1 MRALRFSRQGTL
13 DALELVELPD
23 PVPRAG
29 EALVEVRAAGL
40 NPSDPKNVL
49 GKMAQTTLPRVPGR
63 DFAGIVLT
71 GSAAW
76 RGAEVLGSGDGL
88 GFTRDGSH
96 AELLT
101 VPEEALV
108 RKPPELSFEQAAAIG
123 VPFMTAWTALV
134 TAAGLARG
142 ETALV
147 TGAGGTVGAAACQ
160 IAHWRGA
167 RVIGTVRARR
177 DPTAPPDAVRAIA
190 DPLIDLE
197 SMDLV
202 EAVRAATGGRGADVV
217 LDVVGGPLFEPCLR
231 CLAQRGRQV
240 SIAAS
245 GDPRVSFNLADFYHR
260 EARLLGVDSLAL
272 GFAASRRAL
281 EAILPV
287 ILAGALTPP
296 AVETVPLAGAP
307 AAYRALDGGRSRA
320 KLVLVPGALARG

>member
-13 DALELVELPD
+13 DGLEVVVLPD
-23 PVPRAG
+23 PIPQPG

-63 DFAGIVLT
+63 DFAGVVVA

-76 RGAEVLGSGDGL
+76 RGSEVLGSGDGL

-96 AELLT
+96 AELLA

-108 RKPPELSFEQAAAIG
+108 LKPPALSFEQAAAIG
-123 VPFMTAWTALV
+123 VPFMTAWSALV
-134 TAAGLARG
+134 TAAGIQRG

-147 TGAGGTVGAAACQ
+147 TGAAGTVGAAACQ
-160 IAHWRGA
+160 IARWRGA
-167 RVIGTVRARR
+167 RVIGTVRVAR
-177 DPTAPPDAVRAIA
+177 DPMAPSAAVAAIA

-197 SMDLV
+197 REDLV
-202 EAVRAATGGRGADVV
+202 AAVHAATGGRGVDVA

-231 CLAQRGRQV
+231 CLAHGGRQV
-240 SIAAS
+240 SISAS

-272 GFAASRRAL
+272 GFAQCR
-281 EAILPV
+281 AILEDLMPAV
-287 ILAGALTPP
+287 LAGALTPP
-296 AVETVPLAGAP
+296 AIEPWALADGP
-307 AAYRALDGGRSRA
+307 AAYRLLDSGRSRA
-320 KLVLVPGALARG
+320 KLVLVPALAR

>member
-1 MRALRFSRQGTL
+1 MRALRFSRQGAL
-13 DALELVELPD
+13 DCLELVELPD
-23 PVPRAG
+23 PAPGPG

-63 DFAGIVLT
+63 DFAGVVVA

-96 AELLT
+96 AELLA

-108 RKPPELSFEQAAAIG
+108 RKPPALSFEQAAAIG
-123 VPFMTAWTALV
+123 VPFMTAWSALVIAAGVQRGDTALI
-134 TAAGLARG
+134 
-142 ETALV
+142 
-147 TGAGGTVGAAACQ
+147 TGAAGTVGAAACQ

-167 RVIGTVRARR
+167 RVIGTLRGGR
-177 DPTAPPDAVRAIA
+177 DPAPPPASVAAIA
-190 DPLIDLE
+190 DPWIDLE
-197 SMDLV
+197 REDLV
-202 EAVRAATGGRGADVV
+202 AAVHAATAGRGVDVI

-231 CLAQRGRQV
+231 CLAHGGRQV

-272 GFAASRRAL
+272 GFAQSR
-281 EAILPV
+281 AILAALLPG
-287 ILAGALTPP
+287 LLDGALTPP
-296 AVETVPLAGAP
+296 AIDPWPLAAGP
-307 AAYRALDGGRSRA
+307 AAYALVDGGRARA
-320 KLVLVPGALARG
+320 KVVLVPGR